1 MRLFDV
7 TNNFRD
13 LVHNQLI
20 GTDANLVKV
29 YSLGNIFVIYTK
41 APTHEE
47 ILLESDRRNIRDD
60 EIEFAIS
67 SLANDSDRQHL
78 EVIHGHHLAEVSISL
93 PKAQ

>member
-13 LVHNQLI
+13 LVHHQLA

-29 YSLGNIFVIYTK
+29 YSLGNVTVLHTK

-47 ILLESDRRNIRDD
+47 ILLKSDHRNIRDD
-60 EIEFAIS
+60 EINFVVE
-67 SLANDSDRQHL
+67 SLTHLNSDQL
-78 EVIHGHHLAEVSISL
+78 KVIHGHHLAEVSINL
-93 PKAQ
+93 PIAQ